1 MPEQIGLPARHGR
14 AVSLEQGADPDA
26 TRCPACGE
34 PLFVWLETAG
44 YGTREDQVID
54 RCENCGLAAVRDSV
68 PSPDEATEAFLAG
81 GERRGARVAIR
92 AENAAS
98 LQAWLGAENWAALRP
113 SMKRVAPASH
123 GLLLSEHPHITP
135 SQHGIKPTPR
145 AARLLLARR
154 GLEVRRVRHL
164 ARAGMASMWQTLL
177 NLLTFHRDFATE
189 AASGRL
195 RPGTGRGLAAFA
207 TDAVITG
214 LAAVPTAIIAVLVEG
229 GAVIARRG
237 GVIEVEAERLP
248 ATD

>member
-14 AVSLEQGADPDA
+14 AVSLEEGASPGA
-26 TRCPACGE
+26 ARCPACGE
-34 PLFVWLETAG
+34 PLFVWLETIG
-44 YGTREDQVID
+44 YGAREDQVID

-68 PSPDEATEAFLAG
+68 PSPEQATDGFLASG
-81 GERRGARVAIR
+81 HQRDGRVTVR

-113 SMKRVAPASH
+113 
-123 GLLLSEHPHITP
+123 GG
-135 SQHGIKPTPR
+135 HGIKPTPR

-154 GLEVRRVRHL
+154 GFEVRRVRHF

-177 NLLTFHRDFATE
+177 NLLTFHRDFAPE
-189 AASGRL
+189 AISGRL
-195 RPGTGRGLAAFA
+195 RPATGRGRAAFA
-207 TDAVITG
+207 TDALITV
-214 LAAVPTAIIAVLVEG
+214 LAAVPTAIIAVLLEA

-248 ATD
+248 STD